1 MLEISERKLHD
12 FYASQRGKVRPVL
25 FEHPAKNAPLHG
37 FTDNYVRIELPYE
50 KSLINTVRNVKLG
63 DFIEK
68 TDIPALHAQLL

>member
-1 MLEISERKLHD
+1 
-12 FYASQRGKVRPVL
+12 
-25 FEHPAKNAPLHG
+25 
-37 FTDNYVRIELPYE
+37 VRIELPYE